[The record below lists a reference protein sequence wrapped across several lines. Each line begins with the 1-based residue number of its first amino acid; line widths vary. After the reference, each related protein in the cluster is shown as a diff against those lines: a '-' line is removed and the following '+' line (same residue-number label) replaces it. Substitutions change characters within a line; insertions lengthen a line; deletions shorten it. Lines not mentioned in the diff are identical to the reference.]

1 MWKKT
6 WYVKKAHHKLTQG
19 KSIVTRVVLCLSAA
33 FHEHRDVL
41 LHMQF
46 KKEKEKKKHLQ
57 QHFQQYGRI
66 HVCNNNLTTQ
76 FLHDKSNLCIYLLPT
91 SRLKKKQVRETSPTY
106 CGFLFL
112 FCCGSFFLIC
122 LFRFVFVFSTR
133 QISASDRNKLLI
145 SVTKQHQ

>member
-1 MWKKT
+1 MSRKHITNWLRARALLRAL
-6 WYVKKAHHKLTQG
+6 YYA
-19 KSIVTRVVLCLSAA
+19 S
-33 FHEHRDVL
+33 L
-41 LHMQF
+41 LHSMSIGMYYYTCNS
-46 KKEKEKKKHLQ
+46 KKKKKKKKHLQ

-76 FLHDKSNLCIYLLPT
+76 FLHDKSNLCIYSLLT

-145 SVTKQHQ
+145 SVTEQHQ

>member
-1 MWKKT
+1 MSRKHITNWLRARALLRAL
-6 WYVKKAHHKLTQG
+6 YYA
-19 KSIVTRVVLCLSAA
+19 S
-33 FHEHRDVL
+33 L
-41 LHMQF
+41 LHSMSIGMYYYTCNS
-46 KKEKEKKKHLQ
+46 KKKKKKKKHLQ

-76 FLHDKSNLCIYLLPT
+76 FLHDKSNLCIYLLLT

-145 SVTKQHQ
+145 SVTEQHQ